1 MKTFLQNIGLM
12 LVACFIAFAG
22 IEAGMRIWGPD
33 VLVLGNQ
40 SVFFRFDPVLGWAN
54 LPNMHGQFSRLEFSY
69 PVQINSDGM
78 WDSELADRRKNEF
91 RVAFLGDSF
100 TWGVGAAYGERF
112 TEVVETLN
120 PRINALNFGVTGY
133 SPVQYLLQI
142 DHVLALKPDYVI
154 VVLCLENDL
163 TDNVE
168 SDPYGHPKP
177 VAELSQDGSQLE
189 IGGYPLVDTKTVGPR
204 LFGADSTFR
213 LVGFINKHIDDIRR
227 DEARQEAAGA
237 VSQYPVIDYIRRRL
251 ARLLQS
257 RAPVEAG
264 RDEIRADQLL
274 YVPSEMLTPEQ
285 RQRVTYM
292 HKVNELLMDAIGK
305 KVEAAIG
312 PNRFA
317 VLLAPTKYEYGM
329 DNLVPRNGDPAA
341 VAERIRASLSRL
353 GIPSIDGRA
362 VLAPA
367 DFWKVDG
374 HWRPAGHKKI
384 GELLSRYLG
393 TAIAQAPPVH

>member
-33 VLVLGNQ
+33 VLALGNQ
-40 SVFFRFDPVLGWAN
+40 FVFFRFDPVLGWTN

-78 WDSELADRRKNEF
+78 WDSELADRRKDEF

-100 TWGVGAAYGERF
+100 TWGVGAAYGKRF

-204 LFGADSTFR
+204 LFGADSTSR
-213 LVGFINKHIDDIRR
+213 LVGFMNKHIDDIRR
-227 DEARQEAAGA
+227 DQARQEADGA
-237 VSQYPVIDYIRRRL
+237 VSQYPLIGYIKRRL
-251 ARLLQS
+251 ARLLQT

-264 RDEIRADQLL
+264 RDEIRPDQLL
-274 YVPSEMLTPEQ
+274 YVPSEKLTPEQ

-292 HKVNELLMDAIGK
+292 HKVNELPMDAIGK

-341 VAERIRASLSRL
+341 VAERTRASLSRL

-362 VLAPA
+362 VLAPV

-393 TAIAQAPPVH
+393 TAIAQAPPTH